1 MTSSNFRDHL
11 LPADDPRLADLRGL
25 TVREYAE
32 YAKSDPFAGPMITGW
47 KALYPEPFVGVTA
60 DGTVRPGLF
69 GRDDVRPGEEAPT
82 KEMVIAAETLLAT
95 LDPAGRARI
104 GYPVDAPEWRSWANP
119 EFMQH
124 DTGVRLDEATGETR
138 EAALDLVAA
147 TLSPAGY
154 ELARTAMTI
163 NGYLGDVVGLPQL
176 MNEFS
181 YHLAIY
187 GEPSVTQPWGW
198 QLFGHHLAI
207 NALVIGPRLVVSPV
221 FFGAE
226 PNTTEDGDPAG
237 PFGRRIE
244 LARAAMAALPADL
257 RRRAVSYEQMVDP
270 AMPPGRLHPGD
281 ERTLAGCFQDNRV
294 IPYEGVRLA
303 EIPLAAADLL
313 REIIRDALGYLPAG
327 PLAARLREVDEHVDD
342 TWFSWIGGWQGGE
355 TFYFRIQSPVVLIEL
370 DHHCGVFLANTEPAV
385 FHIHT
390 TVRTPHAGDYGKAL
404 LATVAARAARGAR
417 EPR

>member
-1 MTSSNFRDHL
+1 MRIMISSNFRDHL
-11 LPADDPRLADLRGL
+11 LADDDPRLTDLRGL

-32 YAKSDPFAGPMITGW
+32 YATTDPFAGPMIRDWAT
-47 KALYPEPFVGVTA
+47 LYPQPFVGVTI
-60 DGTVRPGLF
+60 DGTVRPNLF
-69 GRDDVRPGEEAPT
+69 GRREIRPGEEAPT
-82 KEMVIAAETLLAT
+82 KDMVVAAETLMAT

-104 GYPVDAPEWRSWANP
+104 GYPVDAHEWRSWANP
-119 EFMQH
+119 EFLQH
-124 DTGVRLDEATGETR
+124 DTGLRLDEVGTDTR
-138 EAALDLVAA
+138 EAALALVAA

-163 NGYLGDVVGLPQL
+163 NGYLGEIVGLPRL

-181 YHLAIY
+181 YNLAIY

-198 QLFGHHLAI
+198 HLFGHHLAI

-226 PNTTEDGDPAG
+226 PNTTGDGDPAG

-244 LARAAMAALPADL
+244 LARATMAALPAEL
-257 RRRAVSYEQMVDP
+257 RDRAITYERLVDP
-270 AMPPGRLHPGD
+270 AMPQGRLHPGD

-294 IPYEGVRLA
+294 IPHEGLPLA
-303 EIPLAAADLL
+303 EMPARAADLV

-327 PLAARLREVDEHVDD
+327 PLAARLREIDEHADD

-355 TFYFRIQSPVVLIEL
+355 PFYFRIQSPVVLTEL

-390 TVRTPHAGDYGKAL
+390 TVRTPNAGDYGRAL
-404 LATVAARAARGAR
+404 LAPTDGSQETR
-417 EPR
+417 